1 MRFIKTNWVKVR
13 LAEVCTKAKC
23 VDIRKKSGI
32 FNYIDIGS
40 IDSISKRISTIQ
52 QIEWAKAS
60 SRARQVIRKGDI
72 LFSTVRV
79 NLERI
84 AFVDKDMSD
93 GIASTGFTVLRSN
106 GQIVPEYLFYST
118 ISPKFIDN
126 LIHSQKGTA
135 YPAVTD
141 KIVLNEEIY
150 LPPIEEQKLIASLFQ
165 SIEKYIEQII
175 IQERSLKLIW
185 INLIN
190 DFVSEKPLFGNLIKS
205 NNLRLVRYSEVTRKV
220 MQRIDPMAYGIEK
233 IVAGENLESEDF
245 KIRTWQNI
253 GEGYLGPAFHVLFK
267 PGDILYGSRRTYLKK
282 VAVPDFEG
290 VCANTT
296 YVIRAKED
304 ILLQSLLKHIM
315 VSDRFTQYSIGVSKG
330 STNPYINWKD
340 LDNFKFHIPDIA
352 TQLEIVNVLDG
363 IVGLIEDLKDQKLKM
378 KVLKQNLLNE
388 IIG

>member
-23 VDIRKKSGI
+23 VDIHKKSGI

-175 IQERSLKLIW
+175 IQERSLKLLW